1 MGLRDRGEII
11 LRDAAPARRMRT
23 GLALERL
30 STLDGPVRLLDA
42 GCDVGLLAMAL
53 ARRFASWTIDAVDV
67 NDEMLERGRQW
78 AAEEGLSRIEYR
90 HADVTTD
97 LPERAFD
104 VVAALE
110 CLTVIGDLDAALAGM
125 AGALRPGGRFV
136 AHVPDREWKP
146 VLRGSADE
154 WETAVRHGFTPEEL
168 AERLDAHGLRV
179 TWTRAT
185 MYAPLHAAQELHD
198 RLLGSSLKV
207 RLAMHPLLIGAAA
220 LERRGFA
227 FGTSRG
233 LYVEAVR
240 R

>member
-1 MGLRDRGEII
+1 MPLRTRAEQM
-11 LRDAAPARRMRT
+11 LRNSTPARRMRT
-23 GLALERL
+23 DVALERL
-30 STLDGPVRLLDA
+30 GALPGAVRMLDA
-42 GCDVGLLAMAL
+42 GCDVGLLSMAI
-53 ARRFASWTIDAVDV
+53 ARRFPTWTIDAVDV

-78 AAEEGLSRIEYR
+78 SAEEGLSRIEYR